1 MKRYVGDSFWIVL
14 PADALKSFYLCCT
27 SRIAPDSSLTSN
39 TWTMVNLWLFISLP
53 LTKYPVFKALKDP
66 SIQYPFCPNETP
78 VPARLRVIA
87 SAYQTCTKI
96 LFNDILLRSIL
107 DQIYLL
113 ERQLFP
119 VRVPVSS

>member
-1 MKRYVGDSFWIVL
+1 MKRYVDDSFWIVL
-14 PADALKSFYLCCT
+14 PADALKSFYLCT

-39 TWTMVNLWLFISLP
+39 AWTMVNLWLFISLP